1 MAYRLGIDV
10 GEALTLAAY
19 LADGEVR
26 LLPLV
31 DGAAAVSTIAHVA
44 SDGGVTVGPLA
55 KEAAASEPAG
65 LINDPL
71 NLLVRKSQTEVNGQ
85 RITGEILATRLL
97 ELVLAKAVAGFG
109 KRPERTVVAH
119 PAHWSGDST
128 TNLMAAAE
136 RAGLPNV
143 TLVPADEASIIA
155 TTIAGESSGI
165 ANSYLGA
172 YGAAVLAS
180 KAIDDGLELTQ
191 PVPMPL
197 VTKEDIEGP
206 MPELAR
212 REPVIESIYEPEG
225 PATVFTE
232 EAEEEVVPT
241 PAPAPIREP
250 LPAPFVSPEP
260 PRRTGWYAAIGTVAF
275 AVLAAGAYLLF
286 FVDDQAS
293 DTTTTPASSVVAT
306 AAPTSTSTAPTTTAS
321 TTTVPPAT
329 TVPPTTLPPTT
340 VPPATVPPTTVPP
353 TTIPELARPGVVA
366 LSGSGLILQ
375 PGTGAEVNVPFGFDA
390 DVALERIVAVAGAPD
405 VDSGW
410 INDEFCSAPEV
421 RIIQIGD
428 LEAIFA
434 GESGD
439 GAGRRTFEQWFVSGD
454 DGGRP
459 ENLVARRGAGV
470 GVSLAAMSAIYGDA
484 FSSQSG
490 VSGDGSG
497 FFQLEAD
504 GPISGTTSGLEPDD
518 TILNLS
524 AGLTC
529 TLAE

>member
-1 MAYRLGIDV
+1 MSYRLGIDV

-71 NLLVRKSQTEVNGQ
+71 KLLARKSQADVNGQ

-109 KRPERTVVAH
+109 RRPERTVVAH

-206 MPELAR
+206 MPEPPR
-212 REPVIESIYEPEG
+212 RKPVIESIYEPEG

-232 EAEEEVVPT
+232 EVEEQVA
-241 PAPAPIREP
+241 PAPAAAPPRERSA
-250 LPAPFVSPEP
+250 APFVSPEP
-260 PRRTGWYAAIGTVAF
+260 PRRTGWYAAIGTVAV

-286 FVDDQAS
+286 FVDDQAG
-293 DTTTTPASSVVAT
+293 DTATTPASSVAT
-306 AAPTSTSTAPTTTAS
+306 AAPTSTSTTPPTSAS
-321 TTTVPPAT
+321 TTTLPPAT
-329 TVPPTTLPPTT
+329 
-340 VPPATVPPTTVPP
+340 TVPPTTVPP
-353 TTIPELARPGVVA
+353 TTVPPTTVPPTTLPELARPGLVA
-366 LSGSGLILQ
+366 LSGSGVILQ

-428 LEAIFA
+428 FEAIFA

-439 GAGRRTFEQWFVSGD
+439 GTGRRTFEQWFVSGD
-454 DGGRP
+454 DDGRP

-470 GVSLAAMSAIYGDA
+470 GVSLAAMSAIYGDS
-484 FSSQSG
+484 FSAQTG

-518 TILNLS
+518 TIVNLS